1 MIGVEDVQNDSEPS
15 GGSHSAFNV
24 FCAANPILKLKKKNP
39 NPRQCSLTSH
49 IIHTFQMLLL

>member
-24 FCAANPILKLKKKNP
+24 FCAANPILKLKKKI
-39 NPRQCSLTSH
+39 QIQGSVV
-49 IIHTFQMLLL
+49 